1 MQTESRP
8 NNAFDSSPPERQR
21 ELVAQARA
29 ELEKPQ
35 PNWLLIKELAE
46 RATQPMQADG
56 TPVAV
61 VRPEVEAARLRAES
75 ALAEVRPIV
84 AEADGLLG
92 VDNMARVY
100 LDHAEQAF
108 ENAVAAPTA
117 HAAID
122 GFRLAEESANAAH
135 EHAIGLRAQAGRKLT
150 GLKAGKLLWRARC
163 RPAAS
168 E

>member
-35 PNWLLIKELAE
+35 PNWPLIKELAE
-46 RATQPMQADG
+46 RAAQPVRADG
-56 TPVAV
+56 APVAV

-75 ALAEVRPIV
+75 ALAKVRPIV

-108 ENAVAAPTA
+108 ESAVAAPTA

-150 GLKAGKLLWRARC
+150 GLKAGKLLWRARG

>member
-1 MQTESRP
+1 MQTESGP
-8 NNAFDSSPPERQR
+8 DNAFDSSHPERQR

-29 ELEKPQ
+29 ELEKPE
-35 PNWLLIKELAE
+35 PNWLLIRELAE
-46 RATQPMQADG
+46 QATEPVQADG
-56 TPVAV
+56 APVAV
-61 VRPEVEAARLRAES
+61 VRPEVEAARVRAEG
-75 ALAEVRPIV
+75 ALDEVRPIV

-92 VDNMARVY
+92 TDNMARVY
-100 LDHAEQAF
+100 LDHAEQAYDK
-108 ENAVAAPTA
+108 AVAEPTA

-150 GLKAGKLLWRARC
+150 GMRAGKLLWRARG
-163 RPAAS
+163 RPTAS